1 MNWFNKKAAPNMRIT
16 LNPTERK
23 IFDLLLSINQ
33 KYNLGL
39 TFRVA
44 GGWVRD
50 KALGKESDDIDI
62 ALDKMTGAQFG
73 KYLTKEIGKQGNVI
87 KANPEQSKHLETM
100 TINLFGQDIDF
111 VNLRSER
118 YDTSS
123 RIPTMQIGTPQEDA
137 ERRDLTINS
146 LFYNINNGQVE
157 DFTGKGVQDLH
168 TMTLR
173 TPMEPVK
180 TFMDDPLRILRML
193 RFLSRYKGAT
203 VDPAAIQAMQ
213 QPDVQQALKQK
224 VSSERVLTEWMK
236 MFAGQQQTAALRIL
250 HDTGLWQTL
259 FGEHL
264 KGTKPFTMDQ
274 KNRWHV
280 DNVFE
285 HTLKVVEGYDAIL
298 RADGAGD
305 EERAK
310 ALCAAFFHDLG
321 KLCPEIIGVKD
332 HVAREVYNM
341 EYEGGPP
348 VGDEGLTNSYH
359 GHEDESARI
368 SRAILEGL
376 KASNEDVQYISTIC
390 QYHMQPH
397 DDMSD
402 KQLRKMVREMGR
414 SIVRRIIQH
423 AKADA
428 TSKPGGDVAHY
439 DSLLD
444 RANNIEQ
451 LENKKPVLDGQTLMQ
466 MFPTLNPA
474 SGFMRDINLRLQDM
488 MDANPAMTREQYM
501 QAVEQMRPQVMQQ
514 FQGYQKAPKKWV
526 DKAKQQAP
534 LPPAT

>member
-1 MNWFNKKAAPNMRIT
+1 MMRNWFKKMAGKLSQVTPNE
-16 LNPTERK
+16 TEKK
-23 IFDLLLSINQ
+23 IFDLLLQVNQ
-33 KYNLGL
+33 KYQLGL

-73 KYLTKEIGKQGNVI
+73 QYLRQEVGRAGNVI

-100 TINLFGQDIDF
+100 TINLHGQDIDF

-123 RIPTMQIGTPQEDA
+123 RIPVMQIGTPQEDA

-146 LFYNINNGQVE
+146 LFYNVNTGQVE
-157 DFTGKGVQDLH
+157 DFTGKGVQDLQ

-173 TPMEPVK
+173 TPLEPVK
-180 TFMDDPLRILRML
+180 TFMDDPLRILRLL
-193 RFLSRYKGAT
+193 RFLSRYQGSK
-203 VDPAAIQAMQ
+203 VDPAALEAMR

-236 MFAGQQQTAALRIL
+236 MFAGSQQTTALRIL

-264 KGTKPFTMDQ
+264 KGTAPFTMDQ
-274 KNRWHV
+274 KNKWHV

-285 HTLKVVEGYDAIL
+285 HTLKVVAGYDSIL

-321 KLCPEIIGVKD
+321 KLCPEIIGIKE
-332 HVAREVYNM
+332 HVEREVYQM

-348 VGDEGLTNSYH
+348 VGDDSYTHSYH

-368 SRAILEGL
+368 SRAILSGL
-376 KASNEDVQYISTIC
+376 KASNEDIQYIASIV
-390 QYHMQPH
+390 QNHMQPH
-397 DDMSD
+397 DDVSD

-414 SIVRRIIQH
+414 SVVRRIIQH

-428 TSKPGGDVAHY
+428 MSKPGGVHTFDF
-439 DSLLD
+439 
-444 RANNIEQ
+444 
-451 LENKKPVLDGQTLMQ
+451 G
-466 MFPTLNPA
+466 
-474 SGFMRDINLRLQDM
+474 
-488 MDANPAMTREQYM
+488 
-501 QAVEQMRPQVMQQ
+501 
-514 FQGYQKAPKKWV
+514 
-526 DKAKQQAP
+526 
-534 LPPAT
+534 